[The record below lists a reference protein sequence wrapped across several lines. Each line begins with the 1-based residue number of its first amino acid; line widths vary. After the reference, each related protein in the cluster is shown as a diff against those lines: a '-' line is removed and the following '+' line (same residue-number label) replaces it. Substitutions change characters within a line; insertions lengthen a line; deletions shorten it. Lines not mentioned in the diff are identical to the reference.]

1 MVEEFLSSHQF
12 AKDVFPGEDVLA
24 LSRTQPE
31 DMLLMLKKV
40 KGVLD
45 PIGQQ
50 GDGSKSK
57 ISEALPSILS
67 HSV

>member
-1 MVEEFLSSHQF
+1 
-12 AKDVFPGEDVLA
+12 
-24 LSRTQPE
+24 
-31 DMLLMLKKV
+31 MLKKV